1 MSTHIAAKPGEIA
14 DIVLL
19 PGDPIRAEYIAQNFL
34 TDATRYNTV
43 RNAWGFTGTY
53 QGTRI
58 SVQATGMGM
67 PSISIYVN
75 ELINDYNVHTLIRVG
90 TAGSIDPDVN
100 VRDIVLAQGASTDSA
115 VVDHTFSDRIH
126 YAPLADFD
134 LLDKAYHVAKD
145 AGYSI
150 HVGNVLSEDQF
161 YAEGKDFPLWQEY
174 GIKALEMECAA
185 LYLSAAKYNR
195 RALGIL
201 TISNNILTGEE
212 TTAEERA
219 HTFGDM
225 LHVALNAAVAQ

>member
-90 TAGSIDPDVN
+90 TAGSIDP
-100 VRDIVLAQGASTDSA
+100 VLCRRQGLPA
-115 VVDHTFSDRIH
+115 V
-126 YAPLADFD
+126 
-134 LLDKAYHVAKD
+134 
-145 AGYSI
+145 AGI
-150 HVGNVLSEDQF
+150 RHQGVGNGMCRPVPDR
-161 YAEGKDFPLWQEY
+161 G
-174 GIKALEMECAA
+174 
-185 LYLSAAKYNR
+185 
-195 RALGIL
+195 
-201 TISNNILTGEE
+201 
-212 TTAEERA
+212 
-219 HTFGDM
+219 
-225 LHVALNAAVAQ
+225 